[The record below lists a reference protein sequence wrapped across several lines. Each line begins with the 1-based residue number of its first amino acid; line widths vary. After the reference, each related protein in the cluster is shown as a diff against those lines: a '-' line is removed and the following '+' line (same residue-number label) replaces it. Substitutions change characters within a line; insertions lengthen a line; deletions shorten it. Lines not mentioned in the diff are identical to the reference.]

1 MQFSDQIQTFINEEF
16 SGINFEELDLD
27 TLKQLR
33 TDISQK
39 REEYALLELACKLSG
54 NAAYGA
60 SANAAFPFFNVN
72 LAADITG
79 ECRELTKF
87 MWNRL
92 EQFFHE
98 DIWERKDL
106 WKQFDFE
113 LDESKKDWYS
123 QQVVSCYSDTD
134 CTSPCVCVTTKHKEK
149 EQTCTVEDFFKQQ
162 LTIATPVIS
171 DRGHEILMPEGVEI
185 KNYTKEKG
193 LHYVPIKRIYRH
205 KISKPKFKIK
215 TKSGKEV
222 IVSGDHSCVVFRDGQ
237 QLTIKAKDI
246 NKETDKILSVVSA

>member
-113 LDESKKDWYS
+113 LDESKKEWYS

-134 CTSPCVCVTTKHKEK
+134 SCVRVSKLDLKTQNGNIKKTIGDLFKEESYK
-149 EQTCTVEDFFKQQ
+149 SDPIITED
-162 LTIATPVIS
+162 
-171 DRGHEILMPEGVEI
+171 GHEILMPNDIKV
-185 KNYTKEKG
+185 KNYTKENG
-193 LHYVPIKRIYRH
+193 LYYVPIKRIIRH
-205 KISKPKFKIK
+205 KVSKTKFKI
-215 TKSGKEV
+215 TSKSGKEI
-222 IVSGDHSCVVFRDGQ
+222 IVTGDHSCIVFRDGQ

-246 NKETDKILSVVSA
+246 NKETDKILTVVSE